1 MAANLNLR
9 IGLTGGIGSGKSTVA
24 RLLVERGAALIDTD
38 AIARSLAL
46 PGGAA
51 IDAIRS
57 QFGPSAVDSAGGLD
71 RAYMRDLVFTDTS
84 AKAHLEAI
92 LHPMIGT
99 ECNRQALAAAGRT
112 LVFDV
117 PLLAESRHWR
127 TRVDR
132 ILVVD
137 CLEATQIERVM
148 QRSGWTREAVEAV
161 IAQQARRDVRRAIAD
176 AVIFNEG
183 LSLAQLAHEV
193 GIWWDR
199 WVPMEQSRRS
209 SHRYASTR
217 QSMEFP
223 TNA

>member
-1 MAANLNLR
+1 MAANLTLS

-51 IDAIRS
+51 IDAIRA
-57 QFGPSAVDSAGGLD
+57 QFGSGAIDAAGGLD
-71 RAYMRDLVFTDTS
+71 RAYMRELVFADAS
-84 AKAHLEAI
+84 AKARLEAI
-92 LHPMIGT
+92 LHPMIGA
-99 ECNRQALAAAGRT
+99 ECNRLALAGAGRT

-117 PLLAESRHWR
+117 PLLTESRHWR

-132 ILVVD
+132 VLVVD
-137 CLEATQIERVM
+137 CNEATQVERVM
-148 QRSGWTREAVEAV
+148 LRSAWSREAVEAV
-161 IAQQARRDVRRAIAD
+161 MAQQARREVRRAIAD

-193 GIWWDR
+193 GILWSL

-209 SHRYASTR
+209 SGAPPS
-217 QSMEFP
+217 
-223 TNA
+223 

>member
-24 RLLVERGAALIDTD
+24 RLFVKHGAALIDTD
-38 AIARSLAL
+38 AIARSLAS
-46 PGGAA
+46 PAGAA
-51 IDAIRS
+51 IDAIRA
-57 QFGPSAVDSAGGLD
+57 QFGPSAIDTAGGLD
-71 RAYMRDLVFTDTS
+71 RAYMRELVFTDAS
-84 AKAHLEAI
+84 AKARLEAI
-92 LHPMIGT
+92 LHPMIGV
-99 ECNRQALAAAGRT
+99 ECNRQALTAAGCS

-127 TRVDR
+127 TRLDR

-137 CLEATQIERVM
+137 CNESIQIERVM
-148 QRSGWTREAVEAV
+148 QRSAWSREAVESV

-183 LSLAQLAHEV
+183 LSLAQLEREV
-193 GIWWDR
+193 GILWRR

-209 SHRYASTR
+209 SGAPPS
-217 QSMEFP
+217 
-223 TNA
+223 

>member
-1 MAANLNLR
+1 MAANLTLS

-38 AIARSLAL
+38 AIARSLAA

-51 IDAIRS
+51 IDTIRD
-57 QFGPSAVDSAGGLD
+57 QFGPKAIDTAGGLD
-71 RAYMRDLVFTDTS
+71 RAYMRELVFADTS
-84 AKAHLEAI
+84 AKARLEAI

-132 ILVVD
+132 VLVVD
-137 CLEATQIERVM
+137 CEETTQIERVM
-148 QRSGWTREAVEAV
+148 QRSAWSREAVEAV
-161 IAQQARRDVRRAIAD
+161 IAQQARREARRAIAD

-193 GIWWDR
+193 GILWDC

-209 SHRYASTR
+209 SGA
-217 QSMEFP
+217 P
-223 TNA
+223 PP